1 MGWRVFV
8 GCMLVDENANP
19 DVRSHQFFIRV
30 VIRAPRPGPR
40 AHINEGMSEEV
51 ECPFCGEPGEI
62 AADYDPDAAG
72 EQVFVQDCAVCCRP
86 WTVTVHVGADGE
98 VSFDVQRS

>member
-1 MGWRVFV
+1 MT
-8 GCMLVDENANP
+8 DE
-19 DVRSHQFFIRV
+19 I
-30 VIRAPRPGPR
+30 
-40 AHINEGMSEEV
+40 

-62 AADYDPDAAG
+62 AADYD
-72 EQVFVQDCAVCCRP
+72 VQDCAVCCRP

>member
-1 MGWRVFV
+1 MAIN
-8 GCMLVDENANP
+8 VDLLAGE
-19 DVRSHQFFIRV
+19 
-30 VIRAPRPGPR
+30 PR
-40 AHINEGMSEEV
+40 ARLGWSRSRHYIVAMTTDEF

-72 EQVFVQDCAVCCRP
+72 DQVFVQDCAVCCRP